1 MEKALNHNTGHNSVH
16 ITGRVTSHRL
26 SAAPLDWRKRM
37 SNHVAWSLLV
47 YTAIQIV
54 ANAIM
59 LKQGGSASVLPY
71 FALVLLVAAVIP
83 GWRLLESHWT
93 DLNDAAAADPALA
106 GAFARDR
113 ALIWG
118 AAVGLPVVMTAFFK
132 LVEVLLA

>member
-1 MEKALNHNTGHNSVH
+1 MDKALNRIAGNHT
-16 ITGRVTSHRL
+16 
-26 SAAPLDWRKRM
+26 AAHALDWRKRM

-59 LKQGGSASVLPY
+59 LKHSGSASVLPY

-83 GWRLLESHWT
+83 AWRLLESRWT
-93 DLNDAAAADPALA
+93 ELSDAAAADPALA

-113 ALIWG
+113 ALIWL
-118 AAVGLPVVMTAFFK
+118 AALGLPVLLTGFFK
-132 LVEVLLA
+132 LVETVQV